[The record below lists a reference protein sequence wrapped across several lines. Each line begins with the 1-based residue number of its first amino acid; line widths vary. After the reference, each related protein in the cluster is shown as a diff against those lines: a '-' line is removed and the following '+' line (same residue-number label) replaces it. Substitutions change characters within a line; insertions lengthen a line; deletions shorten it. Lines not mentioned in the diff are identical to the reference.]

1 MESLYLKIYYI
12 VVILNY
18 FNSLV
23 NPIIYALRIPDF
35 KQHLTVCC
43 SLHRVVDEM
52 RSKYA
57 GRSNDRIAAS
67 RLLVMWHHFPPIWVI
82 CSLLPNK
89 TNKSLMTLNCE
100 IVVQII
106 VLYEPSVIKFEVLF
120 LYQNTLCN
128 NIVVFSVMTGLYWI
142 SIFYFNSTWL
152 GFLSSPKSFIM
163 KTCGSL
169 SILVPKVL
177 TSTRPCMNSP
187 IIGPLQLVIP
197 VVQNCHAGE

>member
-106 VLYEPSVIKFEVLF
+106 VLCEPSVIKFEVLF

-128 NIVVFSVMTGLYWI
+128 NIVMFSPL
-142 SIFYFNSTWL
+142 WL
-152 GFLSSPKSFIM
+152 GYIGYRF
-163 KTCGSL
+163 
-169 SILVPKVL
+169 SILILLGLVSFLLPRVL
-177 TSTRPCMNSP
+177 SWKLAAHCPSSFLESWLLT
-187 IIGPLQLVIP
+187 V
-197 VVQNCHAGE
+197 HAWIRL